1 MRRPA
6 QRRLSTAA
14 AKADTLPF
22 ATVIEK
28 PIPRAIASRDRYDR
42 AVRAPRASRGADP
55 TLPHAL
61 AFYSHSVHTPP
72 PCAHLSL
79 HFLFLIKKVV
89 VVRMLHV

>member
-61 AFYSHSVHTPP
+61 ALFPFCSHTAAVCPP
-72 PCAHLSL
+72 LPPFS
-79 HFLFLIKKVV
+79 FFN
-89 VVRMLHV
+89 